1 MCQFVCNHC
10 ALSVVSAHTAIKLQC
25 SIYLLFLDINVKS
38 DFNLYFIFEG
48 HLKCIVIK
56 FIVLYFM
63 QRGVVEVQSRVG
75 DLLDLE
81 GCAGGVA
88 TALHQEGVW

>member
-1 MCQFVCNHC
+1 MFNV
-10 ALSVVSAHTAIKLQC
+10 LSHSST
-25 SIYLLFLDINVKS
+25 
-38 DFNLYFIFEG
+38 
-48 HLKCIVIK
+48 
-56 FIVLYFM
+56 

-88 TALHQEGVW
+88 TALRQEGRSSSNIYSRSLAIK